1 MQARVIVVALC
12 LLVSVFAIL
21 TMTIKQFALLWWA
34 AGMVTVITAGAIV
47 VSKRP

>member
-1 MQARVIVVALC
+1 MRAKGIVVGLC

-21 TMTIKQFALLWWA
+21 TITVKQFALLWWA